1 MIISLHQSIE
11 TSNNSFK
18 TDNCLTLASLISFLN
33 MSLVYFFVY
42 IYFSVISLAN
52 ANLTMVVSNINDVT
66 SETLDEGRF
75 R

>member
-1 MIISLHQSIE
+1 MIISLHQSSE

-52 ANLTMVVSNINDVT
+52 ANLTMVASSINDVT